1 MDFSGKAALVTGGSR
16 GIGRAVARAFLD
28 AGARVAVNGRTAASV
43 EAAIEALGGG
53 EGLVAAPGDVATVAG
68 CEATVAA
75 AVQGLGGLDI
85 LVNSAGIYSEA
96 AIEAVDE
103 AYWDDMI
110 DINMKGTFFATQAAL
125 PALRAR
131 KGNVV
136 NLSSNAGLQGY
147 GNTSVYCA
155 SKGGITNL
163 TRAMAL
169 ELAPEVRVN
178 CVCPGWVDT
187 DMVAEHAA
195 ATGTSQ
201 DALDSS
207 APMARIATA
216 EEVAQSILY
225 LASADAGFIT
235 GAALPIDGG
244 GTAGR

>member
-1 MDFSGKAALVTGGSR
+1 MSLADRTALVTGGSR
-16 GIGRAVARAFLD
+16 GIGRATVRAFLD

-68 CEATVAA
+68 CEAAVAA

-96 AIEAVDE
+96 AVEAVDE
-103 AYWDDMI
+103 AYWDVMI
-110 DINMKGTFFATQAAL
+110 DINLKGTFFATQAAL
-125 PALRAR
+125 PHLRAA

-147 GNTSVYCA
+147 GDTTVYCA

-201 DALDSS
+201 EALDSS
-207 APMARIATA
+207 APMARVATA

>member
-155 SKGGITNL
+155 STGGITNM